1 MALKRN
7 REAGEALLDK
17 PRILSAEPGALSQW
31 LFYGALLLLGTLG
44 AFGCFFGAFQVPVA
58 PVPAALC
65 GIACLLACLFL
76 FLVKNQPWA
85 VSLALIGL
93 WVGVVALF
101 FRDLVQGCA
110 HTVNGVLQAYS
121 EKFGIALPSLA
132 VDTLSPSVVERQ
144 CTVFF
149 CLLTFPFLFFLGW
162 FLVGKRS
169 CLGAFLLSGLMLLPA
184 AVPRP

>member
-1 MALKRN
+1 M
-7 REAGEALLDK
+7 
-17 PRILSAEPGALSQW
+17 
-31 LFYGALLLLGTLG
+31 
-44 AFGCFFGAFQVPVA
+44 PVA

-149 CLLTFPFLFFLGW
+149 LPAHLPLS
-162 FLVGKRS
+162 V
-169 CLGAFLLSGLMLLPA
+169 LSGVVSGGEKKLPGGFFSSLG
-184 AVPRP
+184 

>member
-7 REAGEALLDK
+7 REAGEPLLDK

-93 WVGVVALF
+93 WWGWLPF
-101 FRDLVQGCA
+101 
-110 HTVNGVLQAYS
+110 S
-121 EKFGIALPSLA
+121 SGIWC
-132 VDTLSPSVVERQ
+132 R
-144 CTVFF
+144 
-149 CLLTFPFLFFLGW
+149 
-162 FLVGKRS
+162 
-169 CLGAFLLSGLMLLPA
+169 A
-184 AVPRP
+184 APTQ